1 MTEFCTWTLIV
12 CFTLRTVILQ
22 PKHFKQFE
30 NKSESIAVTGLIW
43 HHSLW
48 FFSCSLKSPSH
59 FNYIIMQWILNWGW
73 MCVQPSPTLEM
84 VSYVHRPYVNMWHMF
99 CREKKVIV
107 DVQKPVCLQSCQ
119 EFSVCKSRP
128 ERSVITLNTFQLSG
142 VLSAHHQ
149 LVLRFCSINNHLLSA
164 ITAKLWLHRER
175 RLGEVHLQLWR
186 LLWKPQ
192 SHDTWCSSPLHRLQG
207 QGEMKLRPTLQW
219 YSNVSSLRNLL
230 YMWTLET
237 HVFML

>member
-30 NKSESIAVTGLIW
+30 NKSESIAVTGLTW

-84 VSYVHRPYVNMWHMF
+84 VYTFTVFDHTWTCDICFV
-99 CREKKVIV
+99 EKK
-107 DVQKPVCLQSCQ
+107 
-119 EFSVCKSRP
+119 
-128 ERSVITLNTFQLSG
+128 
-142 VLSAHHQ
+142 
-149 LVLRFCSINNHLLSA
+149 
-164 ITAKLWLHRER
+164 
-175 RLGEVHLQLWR
+175 R
-186 LLWKPQ
+186 LLWMFR
-192 SHDTWCSSPLHRLQG
+192 SLFVFRAVRSSVSVSPDQRDQ
-207 QGEMKLRPTLQW
+207 
-219 YSNVSSLRNLL
+219 SSLWTRFNCQVSCQHTINLF
-230 YMWTLET
+230 WGS
-237 HVFML
+237 VQ